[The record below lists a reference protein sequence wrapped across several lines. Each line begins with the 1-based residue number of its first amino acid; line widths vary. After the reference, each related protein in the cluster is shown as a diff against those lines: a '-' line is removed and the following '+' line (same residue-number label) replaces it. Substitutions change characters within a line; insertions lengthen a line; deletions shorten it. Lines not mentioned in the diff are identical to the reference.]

1 MSDQTNYI
9 YKTIVADMSEGLM
22 VIGFDGVITHLNVAA
37 TNILNKTSDELIGKK
52 FAKCF
57 FGLEENDQF
66 NQAIIDAIY
75 DKTQSHKNFVQYFD
89 GKEHKQLNL
98 TTSFLHNNGEKVGI
112 VVVLNDISELVEL
125 RDAVKAMERIK
136 KLNIQLAIRNKLLNT
151 TFGRYLSDD
160 IVKELLDTPG
170 GLKLGGKKRS
180 ITVVMSDLRGFTQLS
195 ESLEPTKLI
204 DMLNHYLTIMGEII
218 SEYKG
223 TIIEFLGDGILII
236 FGAPLEEKEHA
247 LNAVCAAI
255 KMQIAMKE
263 VNDWNKKKGYPILK
277 MGIGIN
283 TGNTIVGNIGSE
295 KHTRYGVIGK
305 HVNLCGRIESYT
317 VGGQILISPSTKSQ
331 IKEPLEI
338 VNQFDVLPKGVNT
351 PVTLFDIKGIGG
363 NRNLHINSDEI
374 SVEPIPKIKIEY
386 YEIKDKHVCLTPYN
400 GCIVAASE
408 TNAIIETEIELLPFA
423 NLEIS
428 GKPSVFC
435 KVMNK
440 RPEGYFVTFTTDP
453 TKLLAKAL
461 KKQKNK

>member
-1 MSDQTNYI
+1 MADQTNYI

-22 VIGFDGVITHLNVAA
+22 VVGFDGVITHLNSAA
-37 TNILNKTSDELIGKK
+37 AIILNKSQEDLIGKK

-57 FGLEENDQF
+57 FSFEENDQF

-75 DKTQSHKNFVQYFD
+75 DKTQTHKNFVQYFD
-89 GKEHKQLNL
+89 GNIFKQINL

-136 KLNIQLAIRNKLLNT
+136 KLNTQLEIRNKLLNT

-180 ITVVMSDLRGFTQLS
+180 ITVMMSDLRGFTQIS

-204 DMLNHYLTIMGEII
+204 DMLNHYLTVMGDII

-223 TIIEFLGDGILII
+223 TILEFLGDGILII
-236 FGAPLEEKEHA
+236 FGAPLEEKRHA
-247 LNAVCAAI
+247 LNAVCAAV
-255 KMQIAMKE
+255 KMQKAMEE
-263 VNDWNKKKGYPILK
+263 VNKWNKEQGYPILR

-283 TGNTIVGNIGSE
+283 TGNSIVGNIGSE

-305 HVNLCGRIESYT
+305 HVNLCSRIESYT
-317 VGGQILISPSTKSQ
+317 VGGQILISPSTKSN
-331 IKEPLEI
+331 INEPLEI
-338 VNQFDVLPKGVNT
+338 ANQFDVLPKGINT
-351 PVTLFDIKGIGG
+351 PVTLFDVRGVSGIC
-363 NRNLHINSDEI
+363 NLHINSGEI
-374 SVEPIPKIKIEY
+374 TVKRISKININY
-386 YEIKDKHVCLTPYN
+386 YEIKDKHVGHTPYK
-400 GCIVAASE
+400 GCIIAASE
-408 TNAIIETEIELLPFA
+408 TNAVIETDIDLLPFT

-428 GKPSVFC
+428 ANPSVFC
-435 KVMNK
+435 KVLK
-440 RPEGYFVTFTTDP
+440 KVPEGYYVAFTTDSS
-453 TKLLAKAL
+453 KLLAKAI
-461 KKQKNK
+461 KKYNK